1 MSREKPIIIQADGSL
16 LLEVNSDDF
25 EDIRQYLLNF
35 AELIKSP
42 EHIHTYRIT
51 NVSLWNAAT
60 FKFTPEDIIEFLTKY
75 SAYDVPKNIAYQ
87 IKDTIG
93 KYGRIKIIKENNKY
107 YLQSDDEDII
117 REVRAYKSIEN
128 YLLYEDGNDV
138 LGDNDDN
145 DNDMSCNRI
154 QIDGLYRGHIKLALI
169 HYGYPVE
176 DLGGYKNGTPLPFKF
191 REKTLTGGVD
201 FDLRYYQKSAVE
213 VFHANGAVYGGA
225 GVVTLPCGSGKTVV
239 GIGVMGKVQ
248 MHTLII
254 TTGVTA
260 CKQWRDEIVDKTDIP
275 ADMVGLYNGENKTI
289 KPVTIATYK
298 ILTYRKNKK
307 SEFTHLSLFF
317 EQNWGLIVYDEVHLL
332 PAPII
337 RVTSEIQSMR
347 RLGLTATLVRED
359 GLESDVFCLIGP
371 KKFDMPWRELESKN
385 FIAKAYCYDIRV
397 MLDRSQKEDYVMATD
412 RPKFRIASENVAKV
426 DVVKNLL
433 KILEGKNI
441 LIIGQYISQLESLQ
455 KILNVPII
463 TGKTSQDERDK
474 IYGDFKTG
482 KIKTLIVSKV
492 ANFAVDLPDA
502 NALIQI
508 SGTFGSR
515 QEEAQRLGRVLRP
528 KSGENISFFF
538 SVITMDTKEEDFAHN
553 RQVFLTEQGYHYE
566 ILDDESLDDINLCR

>member
-60 FKFTPEDIIEFLTKY
+60 FKFSPDDIIEFLKKY

-87 IKDTIG
+87 IKDTIS
-93 KYGRIKIIKENNKY
+93 KYGRIKIIKENNRY
-107 YLQSDDEDII
+107 YLESEDTDII
-117 REVRAYKSIEN
+117 KEVRSYKSIEN
-128 YLLYEDGNDV
+128 YLIFEDSDEEINY
-138 LGDNDDN
+138 
-145 DNDMSCNRI
+145 NRI
-154 QIDGLYRGHIKLALI
+154 EIDGLYRGHIKLALI
-169 HYGYPVE
+169 YYGYPVE
-176 DLGGYKNGTPLPFKF
+176 DLGGYKDGTPLPFSF
-191 REKTLTGGVD
+191 RKKTLTQGLD
-201 FDLRYYQKSAVE
+201 FDLRYYQKSAVD

-239 GIGVMGKVQ
+239 GIGVMEKVQ

-260 CKQWRDEIVDKTDIP
+260 CKQWRDEIIDKTDIP

-289 KPVTIATYK
+289 KPITIATYK

-307 SEFTHLSLFF
+307 SEFIHLKLFF

-385 FIAKAYCYDIRV
+385 FIAKAFCYDIRV
-397 MLDRSQKEDYVMATD
+397 MLDKSQKEDYVMATD
-412 RPKFRIASENVAKV
+412 RPKFRIASENVAKF
-426 DVVKNLL
+426 DVVKELL
-433 KILEGKNI
+433 SILKGKNI
-441 LIIGQYISQLESLQ
+441 LIIGQYISQLEKLQ

-482 KIKTLIVSKV
+482 AIKTLIVSKV

-566 ILDDESLDDINLCR
+566 ILDDESLNNINLCSR

>member
-60 FKFTPEDIIEFLTKY
+60 FKFSPDDIIEFLTKY
-75 SAYDVPKNIAYQ
+75 SVYDVPKNIAYQ
-87 IKDTIG
+87 IKDTIS
-93 KYGRIKIIKENNKY
+93 KYGRIKIIKEDDSY
-107 YLQSDDEDII
+107 YLESEDKDII
-117 REVRAYKSIEN
+117 REIRMYKGIEN
-128 YLLYEDGNDV
+128 YLLLEEDSSDY
-138 LGDNDDN
+138 
-145 DNDMSCNRI
+145 RI
-154 QIDGLYRGHIKLALI
+154 QIDSLYRGHIKLALI

-176 DLGGYKNGTPLPFKF
+176 DLGGYKNGTPLPFGF
-191 REKTLTGGVD
+191 RQKTLGTGID
-201 FDLRYYQKSAVE
+201 FDLRYYQKSAVD

-239 GIGVMGKVQ
+239 GIGVMEKVQ

-260 CKQWRDEIVDKTDIP
+260 CKQWRDEIIDKTDIP

-307 SEFTHLSLFF
+307 SEFMHLNLFF
-317 EQNWGLIVYDEVHLL
+317 QQNWGLIVYDEVHLL

-385 FIAKAYCYDIRV
+385 FIAKAFCYDIRV
-397 MLDRSQKEDYVMATD
+397 MLDKSQKEDYVMATD
-412 RPKFRIASENVAKV
+412 RPKFRIASENVAKYQ
-426 DVVKNLL
+426 VVKNLL
-433 KILEGKNI
+433 RILEGKNI
-441 LIIGQYISQLESLQ
+441 LIIGQYISQLEKIQ

-538 SVITMDTKEEDFAHN
+538 SVITADTKEEDFAHN

-566 ILDDESLDDINLCR
+566 ILDDESLDDIDLCR

>member
-60 FKFTPEDIIEFLTKY
+60 FKFSPDDIIAFLTKY
-75 SAYDVPKNIAYQ
+75 GAYEVPKNIAYQ
-87 IKDTIG
+87 IKDTIE
-93 KYGRIKIIKENNKY
+93 KYGRIKIIKEDDRY
-107 YLQSDDEDII
+107 YLQSKDTDII
-117 REVRAYKSIEN
+117 REISKYKGIEK
-128 YLLYEDGNDV
+128 YLVY
-138 LGDNDDN
+138 NDDSSEDESSN
-145 DNDMSCNRI
+145 NNKNRI
-154 QIDGLYRGHIKLALI
+154 EIDSLYRGHIKLALI

-176 DLGGYKNGTPLPFKF
+176 DLGGYKNGTPLPFGF
-191 REKTLTGGVD
+191 RTKTLTAGID
-201 FDLRYYQKSAVE
+201 FDLRYYQKSAVD

-239 GIGVMGKVQ
+239 GIGVMEKVQ

-260 CKQWRDEIVDKTDIP
+260 CKQWRNEIIDKTDIP

-307 SEFTHLSLFF
+307 SEFMHLNLFF
-317 EQNWGLIVYDEVHLL
+317 QQNWGLIVYDEVHLL

-385 FIAKAYCYDIRV
+385 FIARAYCYDIRV
-397 MLDRSQKEDYVMATD
+397 MLDKSQKEDYVMATD
-412 RPKFRIASENVAKV
+412 RPKFRIASENVAKY
-426 DVVKNLL
+426 DVVKRLL

-441 LIIGQYISQLESLQ
+441 LIIGQYISQLEKVQ

-538 SVITMDTKEEDFAHN
+538 SVITTDTKEEDFAHN

-566 ILDDESLDDINLCR
+566 ILDDESLDEINLCR